1 MQSTVKCSN
10 CGSHVIPKLWHD
22 LPESELISNKATQ
35 HICPICGVQMY
46 KTGGGTTII
55 GKIIIAMIA
64 MAILAIA
71 MVILANINAP
81 TWVVTLAMGVF
92 VAFVGFS
99 FFRILLSPVI
109 ALIKGFIA
117 GYRG

>member
-64 MAILAIA
+64 MAILA
-71 MVILANINAP
+71 NINAP
-81 TWVVTLAMGVF
+81 AWVVTLAMGVF